1 MCFGGWGV
9 FGIFGFFFLLIIN
22 GVFGYVKIGFWGIF
36 LFNGKKNYSDINVYF
51 IKILNR

>member
-36 LFNGKKNYSDINVYF
+36 LFDGKKRYSDINVLFY
-51 IKILNR
+51 